1 MMVWLTELTSCSP
14 LRQGEKRI
22 ESSLRF
28 YLDVE
33 KKLSV
38 ESLDDGVYVKHRCM
52 RPELRSVRHPAAM
65 AHGKRRR
72 GHSVGLCWSREDERV
87 RVGWRWPLG
96 REVGRARIGWKGCW
110 AAMCENQSG
119 LGAGEKASRVG
130 RSALRKLGQA
140 AF

>member
-1 MMVWLTELTSCSP
+1 
-14 LRQGEKRI
+14 
-22 ESSLRF
+22 
-28 YLDVE
+28 LDVE
-33 KKLSV
+33 KKLSGV
-38 ESLDDGVYVKHRCM
+38 SLDDGVYAKHGRM
-52 RPELRSVRHPAAM
+52 RAESRSVRHPVAM

-87 RVGWRWPLG
+87 RVGRRWPLG
-96 REVGRARIGWKGCW
+96 REVGHVRTGWKGCW

-119 LGAGEKASRVG
+119 LGAREKASRAG